1 MIKDLANTPSV
12 ATESAREV
20 LNEQAEN
27 LEITDVSLPG
37 RQAAEF
43 GRRSIQ
49 NFVGELLRR
58 AYSPVRDL
66 SRQVASEAATVWKG
80 VREGAYRAI
89 GAGIITGAVTD
100 LMGVSDFSGA
110 IIRFV
115 VRHAEALIAYVAKSF
130 QNPTIVEIINWIV
143 RFGS

>member
-27 LEITDVSLPG
+27 LEITEVSLPG

-49 NFVGELLRR
+49 NFVGSFCAEPTHQCVTCR
-58 AYSPVRDL
+58 VR
-66 SRQVASEAATVWKG
+66 
-80 VREGAYRAI
+80 
-89 GAGIITGAVTD
+89 
-100 LMGVSDFSGA
+100 
-110 IIRFV
+110 
-115 VRHAEALIAYVAKSF
+115 
-130 QNPTIVEIINWIV
+130 
-143 RFGS
+143 